1 MALAQGSE
9 MKNTANGTEL
19 VTIAKHDALSFFT
32 EPNGSEHILARIR
45 QEIDGFDADVSTTAG
60 RKAIASMAYRV
71 AQSKTYI
78 DGVGKELVAE
88 YKEIPKKIDA
98 SRKRIRDTL
107 DQWRDEVRA
116 PLTAWE
122 QAEKDRIDKI
132 EACLAEFQAVIDD
145 QTDRPSDLLRER
157 LDELRREAI
166 TEQFYAEF
174 SAKAA
179 ELKDRAVRAVEAQLA
194 LAEKREAE
202 AAEASRLQAEAAAKA
217 QMEREAQI
225 AKEAAA
231 AAERKAAEVAEAERK
246 AAAEREARLQQEKE
260 AAERW
265 ATEAAAQAKREM
277 EQKAARERA
286 EQQRREDDK
295 KHRAKI
301 NNEALA
307 AFVSHGISDELAKQV
322 VTLIAAREIPNVR
335 IEY

>member
-1 MALAQGSE
+1 
-9 MKNTANGTEL
+9 MKDETETRDL
-19 VTIAKHDALSFFT
+19 VVIEKKDALSFFT
-32 EPNGSEHILARIR
+32 DPDGSAAILSRIR
-45 QEIDGFDADVSTTAG
+45 QEIDGFTGDVATVTG
-60 RKAIASMAYRV
+60 RKAVASMAYRV

-88 YKEIPKKIDA
+88 FKEIPKKIDA

-107 DQWRDEVRA
+107 DEWRDEVRA

-122 QAEKDRIDKI
+122 QAEQDRIDKI
-132 EACLAEFQAVIDD
+132 EKSLAEFQAVIDD
-145 QTDRPSDLLRER
+145 QTDRSSDLLRER

-202 AAEASRLQAEAAAKA
+202 AAEAARLQAEAAAKA
-217 QMEREAQI
+217 QKEREAQI

-231 AAERKAAEVAEAERK
+231 SAERKAAEAAEAERK
-246 AAAEREARLQQEKE
+246 AAAEREAKLQAEKE
-260 AAERW
+260 AAERK
-265 ATEAAAQAKREM
+265 AAEAAAQAKREM
-277 EQKAARERA
+277 EQKAERERA
-286 EQQRREDDK
+286 EQQRREEDK

-307 AFVSHGISDELAKQV
+307 AFVSNGISDDLAKQV